1 MDNTKLIELI
11 RAGNNQLALKE
22 LYTAFPSV
30 CHFIKMHGGNED
42 EARDVFQ
49 ESLFIFYR
57 NVQKSDFQL
66 TASLNTYLF
75 SICKYIWKDEL
86 KKKNR
91 LVSYEVKDAPVDT
104 IDDYQEF
111 ENKVAWLDKVI
122 QSLGAKCIEI
132 LQLFYYQ
139 KLSMEQI
146 AQKLDYKNVDT
157 VKTQKYK
164 CIERAKQM
172 AKEQNLNP
180 VNHALWETN

>member
-11 RAGNNQLALKE
+11 RSGNNQTALKE
-22 LYTAFPSV
+22 LYTYFPSI
-30 CHFIKMHGGNED
+30 CYFIKMHGGNED
-42 EARDVFQ
+42 EAKDIFQ

-57 NVQKSDFQL
+57 NVQRADFQL
-66 TASLNTYLF
+66 TSALNTYLF
-75 SICKYIWKDEL
+75 SICKYLWKDEL

-91 LVSYEVKDAPVDT
+91 IVAYEVKDAPVEDLEDYKDT
-104 IDDYQEF
+104 EH
-111 ENKVAWLDKVI
+111 KSAWLDKVI
-122 QSLGAKCIEI
+122 QSLGAKCVEI

-146 AQKLDYKNVDT
+146 ATRLDYKNTDT

-172 AKEQNLNP
+172 AKEQSLKS
-180 VNHALWETN
+180 VNDIL

>member
-11 RAGNNQLALKE
+11 RSGNNQTALKE
-22 LYTAFPSV
+22 LYKSFPSI

-42 EARDVFQ
+42 EAKDIFQ

-57 NVQKSDFQL
+57 NVQRTDFQL
-66 TASLNTYLF
+66 TAALNTYLF
-75 SICKYIWKDEL
+75 SICKYLWKDEL

-91 LVSYEVKDAPVDT
+91 IVSYEVKDAPVEDL
-104 IDDYQEF
+104 DDSKDAEH
-111 ENKVAWLDKVI
+111 KSAWLDKVI

-146 AQKLDYKNVDT
+146 ATQLDYKNTDT

-172 AKEQNLNP
+172 AKEQSLKS
-180 VNHALWETN
+180 VNDIL

>member
-11 RAGNNQLALKE
+11 RSGNNQMALKE
-22 LYTAFPSV
+22 LYKAFPSIS
-30 CHFIKMHGGNED
+30 HFIRMHGGNED
-42 EARDVFQ
+42 EAKDIFQ

-57 NVQKSDFQL
+57 NVQKNDFQL
-66 TASLNTYLF
+66 TSALNTYLF
-75 SICKYIWKDEL
+75 SICKYLWKDEL

-91 LVSYEVKDAPVDT
+91 LVSYEVKDAPLEEMN
-104 IDDYQEF
+104 DYHDE
-111 ENKVAWLDKVI
+111 ENKALWLDKII
-122 QSLGAKCIEI
+122 QSLGAKCLEI

-146 AQKLDYKNVDT
+146 AQKLDYKNTDT

-172 AKEQNLNP
+172 AKEQSLKS
-180 VNHALWETN
+180 VNDIL